1 MLAES
6 WRLHYRSPAA
16 KWEAHGL
23 PIGNGRLGAVLRGE
37 IARDVVQFNE
47 NSLWAGSNNYANG
60 LCGVADDVFDTSMH
74 GFGRYLDFGRVTI
87 SFADLDESTV
97 SGYERALDLRH
108 AVAYACFDAGGV
120 RHQRSAFAS
129 READVIVLRYSASAP
144 FGCTVRLES
153 AQGVPSRVAGD
164 TSVVFDGV
172 LGNGLR
178 YCASLVLLECDGRS
192 IAHGD
197 RIVVEDATTLALV
210 LDAGTDYA
218 LSAVAGWRG
227 VNPRPVVDERIC
239 SAMALG
245 WGRLHDAHVTNFS
258 AVMDRCR
265 LRWGRPV
272 PELDAQPTDVRL
284 RRYRDGAADVGLE
297 QLAVVLGR
305 YLLVSSSRAEGLP
318 ANLQGLWNDSNDP
331 AWGSDYHTNINVQ
344 MNYWGAE
351 VTGLSEEHIALLNF
365 MEEVAVP
372 SRSATRAMCGPDV
385 PGWTARTS
393 QSPLGGNGWQPNTVA
408 SAWYAHHV
416 YEHWAFTRDDEW
428 LRTRGLPML
437 AEICRFWEHQLVER
451 DDGMIVAPAG
461 WSPEHGPRED
471 GVAYDQQIVWDLF
484 TNLLECSR
492 ALGVEDD
499 LYYRVE
505 RLRDRL
511 APNQVGCWGQLQ
523 EWQDDRD
530 DPTELHRHTSH
541 LFAVYP
547 GRQITTDTPELQAA
561 ALVSLKARCGEP
573 PPVAGAP
580 TVAPFRA
587 EMVVGDSRRSWTW
600 PWRAALFARLGDG
613 YRAGEMVR
621 GLLTYNM
628 LPNLWT
634 THPPFQVDGNLGL
647 VGAVAEMLLQSHD
660 GRIRLLPA
668 LPPAWEA
675 EGEAIGLRA
684 RGGYRVSMQWRD
696 GQVIW
701 FEIVADRGHAEDVIV
716 VVNGREHRIRPDKR

>member
-239 SAMALG
+239 SATALG
-245 WGRLHDAHVTNFS
+245 WERLHDAHVTKFS

-499 LYYRVE
+499 L
-505 RLRDRL
+505 
-511 APNQVGCWGQLQ
+511 
-523 EWQDDRD
+523 
-530 DPTELHRHTSH
+530 
-541 LFAVYP
+541 
-547 GRQITTDTPELQAA
+547 
-561 ALVSLKARCGEP
+561 
-573 PPVAGAP
+573 
-580 TVAPFRA
+580 
-587 EMVVGDSRRSWTW
+587 
-600 PWRAALFARLGDG
+600 
-613 YRAGEMVR
+613 
-621 GLLTYNM
+621 
-628 LPNLWT
+628 
-634 THPPFQVDGNLGL
+634 
-647 VGAVAEMLLQSHD
+647 
-660 GRIRLLPA
+660 
-668 LPPAWEA
+668 
-675 EGEAIGLRA
+675 
-684 RGGYRVSMQWRD
+684 
-696 GQVIW
+696 
-701 FEIVADRGHAEDVIV
+701 
-716 VVNGREHRIRPDKR
+716 

>member
-239 SAMALG
+239 SATALG
-245 WGRLHDAHVTNFS
+245 WERLHDAHVTKFS

-393 QSPLGGNGWQPNTVA
+393 QSPLGAMGGNPIPWQAPGTPTT
-408 SAWYAHHV
+408 S
-416 YEHWAFTRDDEW
+416 TSTGP
-428 LRTRGLPML
+428 LL
-437 AEICRFWEHQLVER
+437 AMTSGYV
-451 DDGMIVAPAG
+451 
-461 WSPEHGPRED
+461 
-471 GVAYDQQIVWDLF
+471 
-484 TNLLECSR
+484 
-492 ALGVEDD
+492 LGV
-499 LYYRVE
+499 
-505 RLRDRL
+505 
-511 APNQVGCWGQLQ
+511 C
-523 EWQDDRD
+523 
-530 DPTELHRHTSH
+530 
-541 LFAVYP
+541 
-547 GRQITTDTPELQAA
+547 
-561 ALVSLKARCGEP
+561 RC
-573 PPVAGAP
+573 
-580 TVAPFRA
+580 
-587 EMVVGDSRRSWTW
+587 
-600 PWRAALFARLGDG
+600 
-613 YRAGEMVR
+613 
-621 GLLTYNM
+621 
-628 LPNLWT
+628 
-634 THPPFQVDGNLGL
+634 
-647 VGAVAEMLLQSHD
+647 
-660 GRIRLLPA
+660 
-668 LPPAWEA
+668 
-675 EGEAIGLRA
+675 
-684 RGGYRVSMQWRD
+684 
-696 GQVIW
+696 
-701 FEIVADRGHAEDVIV
+701 
-716 VVNGREHRIRPDKR
+716 

>member
-1 MLAES
+1 M
-6 WRLHYRSPAA
+6 WPRCPRL
-16 KWEAHGL
+16 
-23 PIGNGRLGAVLRGE
+23 
-37 IARDVVQFNE
+37 
-47 NSLWAGSNNYANG
+47 
-60 LCGVADDVFDTSMH
+60 
-74 GFGRYLDFGRVTI
+74 
-87 SFADLDESTV
+87 
-97 SGYERALDLRH
+97 
-108 AVAYACFDAGGV
+108 
-120 RHQRSAFAS
+120 
-129 READVIVLRYSASAP
+129 
-144 FGCTVRLES
+144 
-153 AQGVPSRVAGD
+153 
-164 TSVVFDGV
+164 
-172 LGNGLR
+172 
-178 YCASLVLLECDGRS
+178 
-192 IAHGD
+192 
-197 RIVVEDATTLALV
+197 
-210 LDAGTDYA
+210 
-218 LSAVAGWRG
+218 
-227 VNPRPVVDERIC
+227 
-239 SAMALG
+239 
-245 WGRLHDAHVTNFS
+245 
-258 AVMDRCR
+258 
-265 LRWGRPV
+265 
-272 PELDAQPTDVRL
+272 
-284 RRYRDGAADVGLE
+284 
-297 QLAVVLGR
+297 
-305 YLLVSSSRAEGLP
+305 
-318 ANLQGLWNDSNDP
+318 
-331 AWGSDYHTNINVQ
+331 
-344 MNYWGAE
+344 
-351 VTGLSEEHIALLNF
+351 
-365 MEEVAVP
+365 
-372 SRSATRAMCGPDV
+372 
-385 PGWTARTS
+385 TARTS

-647 VGAVAEMLLQSHD
+647 VGAVAEMLLPSHD

>member
-1 MLAES
+1 M
-6 WRLHYRSPAA
+6 
-16 KWEAHGL
+16 
-23 PIGNGRLGAVLRGE
+23 
-37 IARDVVQFNE
+37 
-47 NSLWAGSNNYANG
+47 
-60 LCGVADDVFDTSMH
+60 
-74 GFGRYLDFGRVTI
+74 
-87 SFADLDESTV
+87 
-97 SGYERALDLRH
+97 
-108 AVAYACFDAGGV
+108 
-120 RHQRSAFAS
+120 
-129 READVIVLRYSASAP
+129 
-144 FGCTVRLES
+144 
-153 AQGVPSRVAGD
+153 
-164 TSVVFDGV
+164 
-172 LGNGLR
+172 
-178 YCASLVLLECDGRS
+178 
-192 IAHGD
+192 
-197 RIVVEDATTLALV
+197 ALV

-239 SAMALG
+239 SATALG
-245 WGRLHDAHVTNFS
+245 WERLHDAHVTKFS

-351 VTGLSEEHIALLNF
+351 VTGLGEEHMALLNF
-365 MEEVAVP
+365 VGEVAVP

-451 DDGMIVAPAG
+451 DDGMIVTPAG

-647 VGAVAEMLLQSHD
+647 VGAVAEMLLPSHD

-684 RGGYRVSMQWRD
+684 RGGYRVSMQWCD